1 MTEAMTGMQPQPE
14 VDPAVGA
21 STFDW
26 KLWIYTNYDCNLS
39 CSYCVAESSP
49 RAERRG
55 LSIATVR
62 RIVDEAV
69 ALGFQR
75 LFFTGGEPFIL
86 DDIYDMLA
94 YAAVRAETIVLTNA
108 SLLRG
113 ARLDR
118 LAALS
123 HERLVVQVSLDG
135 ARPEHHDAYRG
146 AGSWARTV
154 EGIRL
159 LLARGLSVRLAT
171 TETPA
176 NQAHIEE
183 LHAFR
188 RALGIPD
195 EAHFVRPLAKR
206 GFATEGMMVAADS
219 LMPEMTVTVDGVFW
233 HPLASPSSTD
243 MRVSSRIFPLAE
255 AVAAIQQRLAA
266 APVQDK
272 GKQKSVQ

>member
-1 MTEAMTGMQPQPE
+1 MTEAMTGTQPQPE

-39 CSYCVAESSP
+39 CTYCVAESSP

-55 LSIATVR
+55 LSIETVR

-86 DDIYDMLA
+86 DDIYEMLA

-113 ARLDR
+113 PRLDR
-118 LAALS
+118 LAALPR
-123 HERLVVQVSLDG
+123 ERLVVQVSLDG
-135 ARPEHHDAYRG
+135 ARPEHHDPYRG

-159 LLARGLSVRLAT
+159 LLTCGLNVRLAT
-171 TETPA
+171 TETSA

-188 RALGIPD
+188 RTLGIPD

-243 MRVSSRIFPLAE
+243 MQVSSRIFPLAD

-266 APVQDK
+266 APAQDK